1 MSKLVPKDEAGEFRP
16 WSPPSMDAG
25 VPATASAAPSGLMLT
40 ASQIEEL
47 QKQAYDEA
55 YQVGLEEGRAAGRD
69 ELQNRIRQF
78 EQLMS
83 TLGQPL
89 RDLDDQVEQELV
101 SLVIALVRQMVRREL
116 RADPGQVVAVVREAM
131 AVLPAASQ
139 RVSVHLHPEDA
150 ALVRETLS
158 LSLSEEERSWTV
170 VEDPIQSRGG
180 CRVITEHSQV
190 DASVESR
197 LAQVIASAFGG
208 ERQSDNS

>member
-16 WSPPSMDAG
+16 WSPPSMDDGAPAPAG
-25 VPATASAAPSGLMLT
+25 AAAGGLMLT

-55 YQVGLEEGRAAGRD
+55 YQAGLQEGRAAGRD
-69 ELQNRIRQF
+69 ELQSRIHQF

-89 RDLDDQVEQELV
+89 RDLDEQVEQELV

-116 RADPGQVVAVVREAM
+116 RVDPGQVVAVVREAM

-150 ALVRETLS
+150 ALVREALS
-158 LSLSEEERSWTV
+158 LTEEERSWKV